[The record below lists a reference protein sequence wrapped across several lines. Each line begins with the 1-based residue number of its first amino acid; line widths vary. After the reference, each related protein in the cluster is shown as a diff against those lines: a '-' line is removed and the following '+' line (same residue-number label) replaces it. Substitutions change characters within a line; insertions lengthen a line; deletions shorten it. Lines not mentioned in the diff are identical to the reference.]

1 MLRKELV
8 AKLESLVHNRYSKES
23 LTKRINEI
31 FGVNDIEIDWH
42 CFEEEPFLT
51 DFNAMFTTYDNEKVA
66 KNLRGDFD
74 IYYLECKQP
83 NHMSMEVYVTEVSY
97 EFKYRHFDK

>member
-8 AKLESLVHNRYSKES
+8 AKLESLVHRRYSKKDLVEMV
-23 LTKRINEI
+23 NFI

-42 CFEEEPFLT
+42 CYEEENFLE
-51 DFNAMFTTYDNEKVA
+51 DYNAMFTTYDNEKVA

-74 IYYLECKQP
+74 IYYLELKQP
-83 NHMSMEVYVTEVSY
+83 NQSGHEVYVTEVGY

>member
-8 AKLESLVHNRYSKES
+8 AWLESLVHTRYSKEN

-31 FGVNDIEIDWH
+31 FGVTDIVIDWH

-51 DFNAMFTTYDNEKVA
+51 DYNAMFTTYDNEKVA

-83 NHMSMEVYVTEVSY
+83 NQFGKEVYVTEVGY
-97 EFKYRHFDK
+97 EFKYRH